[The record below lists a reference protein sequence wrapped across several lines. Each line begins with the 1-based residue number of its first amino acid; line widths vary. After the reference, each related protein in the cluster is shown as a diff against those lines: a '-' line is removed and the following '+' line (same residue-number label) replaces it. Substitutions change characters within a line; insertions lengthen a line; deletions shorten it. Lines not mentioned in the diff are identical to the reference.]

1 MAVGITSYKRATVS
15 SVSTKPQKEVK
26 FRSVTGYKGNL
37 IKRLYHADN
46 IDVLNCLVKD
56 EDVCGKVSL
65 IYIDPP
71 YNTGGAFETRDFK
84 HAYNDNFTTEGY
96 LDFMRPRLVLMH
108 NLLSPS
114 GSIYVHL
121 DCNMLFHVKILMD
134 SIFGERNFRGMI
146 TRKKCKSK
154 NFTRTTY
161 GNISDYILFYTKSDS
176 PVWNRPYEEWDDEKA
191 LKEYPFVEEGTG
203 RRHKRVP
210 CHAPGTRNGATGGP
224 WRGMMPPEGKHWQYT
239 PEKLDEMDAR
249 GEIHWSANGN
259 PRRKVYLDQ
268 SKGKPVQD
276 IWLDFLDVNNQYTH
290 LTGYPTEKNIDMLKR
305 IIEAS
310 SNPGDLVLDC
320 FAGAG
325 TTLVAA
331 EELGRQWIG
340 ADIGDEAI
348 NVIQN
353 RFANGTKPIGDYVS
367 KKKRQTVDTS
377 NSLFDN
383 SCFETIAVNEA
394 HRVEFQVF
402 VNDALYDASNANA

>member
-1 MAVGITSYKRATVS
+1 MAVGITSYKCATVS
-15 SVSTKPQKEVK
+15 SVSTKPQKGVK

-108 NLLSPS
+108 KLLSPS

-210 CHAPGTRNGATGGP
+210 CHAPAREMGLQVVLGA
-224 WRGMMPPEGKHWQYT
+224 
-239 PEKLDEMDAR
+239 A
-249 GEIHWSANGN
+249 
-259 PRRKVYLDQ
+259 
-268 SKGKPVQD
+268 
-276 IWLDFLDVNNQYTH
+276 
-290 LTGYPTEKNIDMLKR
+290 
-305 IIEAS
+305 
-310 SNPGDLVLDC
+310 
-320 FAGAG
+320 
-325 TTLVAA
+325 
-331 EELGRQWIG
+331 
-340 ADIGDEAI
+340 
-348 NVIQN
+348 
-353 RFANGTKPIGDYVS
+353 
-367 KKKRQTVDTS
+367 
-377 NSLFDN
+377 
-383 SCFETIAVNEA
+383 
-394 HRVEFQVF
+394 
-402 VNDALYDASNANA
+402 

>member
-1 MAVGITSYKRATVS
+1 MAVGITSYKCATVS
-15 SVSTKPQKEVK
+15 SVSTKPQKGVK

-108 NLLSPS
+108 KLLSPS

-276 IWLDFLDVNNQYTH
+276 IWLDFLDVNNQNTH

-320 FAGAG
+320 FAGSG

-348 NVIQN
+348 NVIQD

-394 HRVEFQVF
+394 HRVEFQVLEE
-402 VNDALYDASNANA
+402 V

>member
-191 LKEYPFVEEGTG
+191 LKEYPFVEEGTV
-203 RRHKRVP
+203 RCHKRVP

-348 NVIQN
+348 NVIHD

>member
-15 SVSTKPQKEVK
+15 SVSTKPQKGVK

-348 NVIQN
+348 NVIQD

>member
-1 MAVGITSYKRATVS
+1 MAVGITSYTCATVS
-15 SVSTKPQKEVK
+15 SVSTVPKNKAR
-26 FRSVTGYKGNL
+26 FRSVTDYEGKF

-46 IDVLNCLVKD
+46 LDVLNFLVKD
-56 EDVCGKVSL
+56 DDVCGKVNL

-71 YNTGGAFETRDFK
+71 YNTGGAFETKDFK

-96 LDFMRPRLVLMH
+96 LDFMKPRLTLMH
-108 NLLSPS
+108 RLLSPS

-161 GNISDYILFYTKSDS
+161 GNISDYILFYTKSES
-176 PVWNRPYEEWDDEKA
+176 PVWNRPYEDWDEEKV

-210 CHAPGTRNGATGGP
+210 CHAPGTRNGATGEP

-239 PEKLDEMDAR
+239 PEKLEEMDAR
-249 GEIHWSANGN
+249 GEIYWSSNGN

-276 IWLDFLDVNNQYTH
+276 IWLDFLDVNNQNTC
-290 LTGYPTEKNIDMLKR
+290 LTGYPTEKNLDMLKR

-320 FAGAG
+320 FAGSG
-325 TTLVAA
+325 TTLIAA
-331 EELGRQWIG
+331 DELGRQWIG
-340 ADIGDEAI
+340 ADIGDESI
-348 NVIQN
+348 KVIRD
-353 RFANGTKPIGDYVS
+353 RFANGTRPIGDYVP
-367 KKKRQTVDTS
+367 KKRKQTADTS

-383 SCFETIAVNEA
+383 SFFEAETTNDTK
-394 HRVEFQVF
+394 HSVEFQV
-402 VNDALYDASNANA
+402 LEEI

>member
-1 MAVGITSYKRATVS
+1 MAVGITSYTCATVS
-15 SVSTKPQKEVK
+15 SVSTVPKNKAR
-26 FRSVTGYKGNL
+26 FRSVTDYEGKF

-46 IDVLNCLVKD
+46 LDVLNFLVKD
-56 EDVCGKVSL
+56 DDVCGKVNL

-71 YNTGGAFETRDFK
+71 YNTGGAFETKDFK

-96 LDFMRPRLVLMH
+96 LDFMKPRLTLMH
-108 NLLSPS
+108 RLLSPS

-161 GNISDYILFYTKSDS
+161 GNISDYILFYTKSES
-176 PVWNRPYEEWDDEKA
+176 PVWNRPYEDWDEKKA

-210 CHAPGTRNGATGGP
+210 CHAPGTRNGATGEP

-239 PEKLDEMDAR
+239 PEKLEEMDER
-249 GEIHWSANGN
+249 GEIYWSSNGN

-276 IWLDFLDVNNQYTH
+276 IWLDFLDVNNQNTC
-290 LTGYPTEKNIDMLKR
+290 LTGYPTEKNLDMLKR

-320 FAGAG
+320 FAGSG
-325 TTLVAA
+325 TTLIAA
-331 EELGRQWIG
+331 DELGRQWIG
-340 ADIGDEAI
+340 ADIGDESI
-348 NVIQN
+348 KVIRD
-353 RFANGTKPIGDYVS
+353 RFANGTKPIGDYVP
-367 KKKRQTVDTS
+367 KKRKQTADTS

-383 SCFETIAVNEA
+383 SCFEAETTNDTK
-394 HRVEFQVF
+394 HSVEFQV
-402 VNDALYDASNANA
+402 LEEI

>member
-1 MAVGITSYKRATVS
+1 MAVGITSYTCATVS
-15 SVSTKPQKEVK
+15 SVSTVPKNKAR
-26 FRSVTGYKGNL
+26 FRSVTDYEGKF

-46 IDVLNCLVKD
+46 LDVLNFLVKD
-56 EDVCGKVSL
+56 DDVCGKVNL

-71 YNTGGAFETRDFK
+71 YNTGGAFETKDFK

-96 LDFMRPRLVLMH
+96 LDFMKPRLTLMH
-108 NLLSPS
+108 RLLSPS

-161 GNISDYILFYTKSDS
+161 GNISDYILFYTKSES
-176 PVWNRPYEEWDDEKA
+176 PVWNRPYEDWDEKKV

-210 CHAPGTRNGATGGP
+210 CHAPGTRNGATGEP

-239 PEKLDEMDAR
+239 PEKLEEMDAR
-249 GEIHWSANGN
+249 GEIYWSSNGN

-276 IWLDFLDVNNQYTH
+276 IWLDFLDVNNQNTC
-290 LTGYPTEKNIDMLKR
+290 LTGYPTEKNLDMLKR

-320 FAGAG
+320 FAGSG
-325 TTLVAA
+325 TTLIAA
-331 EELGRQWIG
+331 DELGRQWIG
-340 ADIGDEAI
+340 ADIGDESI
-348 NVIQN
+348 KVIRD
-353 RFANGTKPIGDYVS
+353 RFANGTKPIGDYVP
-367 KKKRQTVDTS
+367 KKRKQTADTS

-383 SCFETIAVNEA
+383 SCFEAETTNDTK
-394 HRVEFQVF
+394 HSVEFQV
-402 VNDALYDASNANA
+402 LEEI